1 MTYLFQVLVGLFKP
15 HSLRFCF
22 KGRASVFT
30 SESYGFKSQNDFLLF
45 LPQKAGWKNLK
56 LPKAKLFTSD
66 SQKSNHQQI
75 FFSTAQR
82 KWSRF
87 TSWPPVFD
95 SLSKL
100 GSMIKLFRRVILE
113 NCVKKFPIFQSIGD
127 NIVTRTFPISAFF
140 YLFRF

>member
-30 SESYGFKSQNDFLLF
+30 SESYGFKSQND
-45 LPQKAGWKNLK
+45 LPIFFFSCHKKQDEKILSF
-56 LPKAKLFTSD
+56 PKAKLFTSD

-82 KWSRF
+82 K
-87 TSWPPVFD
+87 
-95 SLSKL
+95 
-100 GSMIKLFRRVILE
+100 
-113 NCVKKFPIFQSIGD
+113 
-127 NIVTRTFPISAFF
+127 
-140 YLFRF
+140 